1 MPYLQDANAP
11 LDLRSRGSFGNVSAD
26 EMASQNLKRK
36 KLPHFYESEGVFYLF
51 GFPRNYLFELSET
64 AFDTRKVQICLATS
78 ETLKTSLRRVIS
90 LKYRL
95 NTGGFQ
101 QVASRGATWAHC

>member
-1 MPYLQDANAP
+1 
-11 LDLRSRGSFGNVSAD
+11 
-26 EMASQNLKRK
+26 MASQNLKRK

-95 NTGGFQ
+95 NTVVFSKWRPEGRLGHTAELKS
-101 QVASRGATWAHC
+101 QVCKTKKESDREGERDSSKEDM